1 MLMASNFLYRFHK
14 STEIFTNLCSKF
26 CSFVKELKTL
36 ENTVKYLQIQKNANF
51 YALVKIT

>member
-36 ENTVKYLQIQKNANF
+36 QNTVKYLQIQKNANF